1 MALNNTTILK
11 TASNETIVDNPAAT
25 RVGAF
30 ILSLVFLLGFPGNFF
45 IVWSILARAR
55 KHSVTTLLILNL
67 AIADGSLMALTPFF
81 IIYLV
86 NRQWLFGNIM
96 CKVIFYLC
104 LLNMYASI
112 QLIVLMSVYRLVA
125 VLWPKHLSR
134 FIARK
139 SVLWV
144 LAVLWVLVVIIS
156 IPAVIFRRTEK
167 ANETLVCDS
176 FHENNSQVS
185 EETPAS
191 IVLIWSI
198 IANMLYIPGY
208 DAAIC

>member
-1 MALNNTTILK
+1 MAFNNTTIFN
-11 TASNETIVDNPAAT
+11 TPSNETIVDNPAAT

-86 NRQWLFGNIM
+86 NRQWIFGNIM

-134 FIARK
+134 FVARK

-167 ANETLVCDS
+167 VSKILVCDS
-176 FHENNSQVS
+176 FHENQSQVS
-185 EETPAS
+185 KEIHTS
-191 IVLIWSI
+191 IDL
-198 IANMLYIPGY
+198 ML
-208 DAAIC
+208 

>member
-1 MALNNTTILK
+1 MAFNNTTIFN
-11 TASNETIVDNPAAT
+11 TPSNETIVDNPAAT

-86 NRQWLFGNIM
+86 NRQWIFGNIM

-134 FIARK
+134 FVARK

-156 IPAVIFRRTEK
+156 IPAVIFRRTNK
-167 ANETLVCDS
+167 DLVCDS
-176 FHENNSQVS
+176 FHENQSQVS
-185 EETPAS
+185 QETHTS
-191 IVLIWSI
+191 IDL
-198 IANMLYIPGY
+198 ML
-208 DAAIC
+208 

>member
-1 MALNNTTILK
+1 MALNNTTIFK
-11 TASNETIVDNPAAT
+11 TPINETIVDSPAAT

-86 NRQWLFGNIM
+86 NRQWIFGNIM

-125 VLWPKHLSR
+125 VVWPKHLSR
-134 FIARK
+134 LIARK

-156 IPAVIFRRTEK
+156 IPAVIFRKTEK
-167 ANETLVCDS
+167 VKDILVCDS
-176 FHENNSQVS
+176 FHENDSQVS
-185 EETPAS
+185 ERTPAFT
-191 IVLIWSI
+191 V
-198 IANMLYIPGY
+198 
-208 DAAIC
+208 

>member
-167 ANETLVCDS
+167 VNEILVCDS

-191 IVLIWSI
+191 IVLISSI
-198 IANMLYIPGY
+198 IANIPGY